1 MLKKVNPTS
10 FVYVVS
16 WHVDSQHDRGQI
28 AFTDPDKAWAFQAT
42 MELVFSEVYCHGV
55 PLSDD

>member
-1 MLKKVNPTS
+1 MLKRVGSDS

-16 WHVDSQHDRGQI
+16 WNVDGHDRGQI
-28 AFTDPDKAWAFQAT
+28 AFTNPDKAWTFQAT
-42 MELVFSEVYCHGV
+42 MELVFEDVYCHGV